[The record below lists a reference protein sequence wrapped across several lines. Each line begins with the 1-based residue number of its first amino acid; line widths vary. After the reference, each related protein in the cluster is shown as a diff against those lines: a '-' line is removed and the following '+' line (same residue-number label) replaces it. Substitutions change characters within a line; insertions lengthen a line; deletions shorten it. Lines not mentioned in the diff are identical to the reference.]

1 MKNDDLKKDLE
12 SRVLGH
18 ILSKEEMELVAGGDG
33 DGIPTLPPV
42 STTPKTDGVGPQPG
56 PV

>member
-1 MKNDDLKKDLE
+1 MNNEDLKKDLE

-42 STTPKTDGVGPQPG
+42 STTPKTDGVGNHQEPM
-56 PV
+56 

>member
-1 MKNDDLKKDLE
+1 MKNEDIKKDLE

-18 ILSKEEMELVAGGDG
+18 ILSQEEMEQVGGGDG

-42 STTPKTDGVGPQPG
+42 KTTPTTDNGTSHPILE
-56 PV
+56 

>member
-1 MKNDDLKKDLE
+1 MKNEDIKKDLE

-18 ILSKEEMELVAGGDG
+18 ILSQEEMEQVGGGDG

-42 STTPKTDGVGPQPG
+42 KTTPASDNGTTH
-56 PV
+56 PVLE